1 MKTADKENV
10 SRTLKEEPIVIRIG
24 LLRCSIKPLTLNQ
37 IYEIGVHANN
47 IKPIEVSEDG
57 KINILQQMIEHGNDA
72 KVLCDIFVICAYRK
86 KIWRKLLGKYLRK
99 RLKMEHIRELI
110 QFLSGSFDVN
120 FFLTSITFLKQI
132 KKMTEPSTTPH
143 GQLSEE

>member
-1 MKTADKENV
+1 MKTSDKENV

-24 LLRCSIKPLTLNQ
+24 LLKCSIKPLTLNQ
-37 IYEIGVHANN
+37 IYEIGVQANN

-57 KINILQQMIEHGNDA
+57 RINILQQMIEHGNDA
-72 KVLCDIFVICAYRK
+72 RVLCNIFVICAYRK
-86 KIWRKLLGKYLRK
+86 KIWRKILGKYLLK
-99 RLKMEHIRELI
+99 RLKMEHVKKLI

>member
-1 MKTADKENV
+1 MKAADKENV

-57 KINILQQMIEHGNDA
+57 RINILQQMIEHGNDA
-72 KVLCDIFVICAYRK
+72 RILCNIFVICAYRK
-86 KIWRKLLGKYLRK
+86 KIWRKILGKYLLK
-99 RLKMEHIRELI
+99 RLKMEHVKKLI

>member
-24 LLRCSIKPLTLNQ
+24 LLKCCIKPLTLNQ

-72 KVLCDIFVICAYRK
+72 RILCDIFVICAYRK
-86 KIWRKLLGKYLRK
+86 KIWRKLWGKYLRK
-99 RLKMEHIRELI
+99 RLKMEHIRKLI